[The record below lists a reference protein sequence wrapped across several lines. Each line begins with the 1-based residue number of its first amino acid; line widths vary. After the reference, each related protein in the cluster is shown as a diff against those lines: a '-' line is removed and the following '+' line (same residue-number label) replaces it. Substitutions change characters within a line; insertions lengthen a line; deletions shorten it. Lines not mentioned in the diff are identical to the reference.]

1 MININIIFFLLISII
16 GLYLAYFISLKF
28 NLIDFPDKKKIH
40 TTKTPNIGG
49 AAIIFLI
56 LTSFFIYDYNDELR
70 LIFILCISVI
80 IIGLSD
86 DIKNYSA
93 IIKLILISVPVIFF
107 IKNISVVESLGI
119 FFEYNLILG
128 KFSFIFTFLCM
139 LLLINATNYMDGMD
153 GLISLMSILSFSY
166 ILILIPKN
174 EWITL
179 IPIICFLIVFLFFNF
194 GILPKQFLG
203 DTGSLGLG
211 FILSSF
217 SIYYT
222 QTLNYIE
229 PSIIIWCLSFYVFEF
244 LTINIIR
251 IKKRKNVLEK
261 DLNFIFNIL
270 NNKTNQINTLAIC
283 CLIKIFF
290 LLNGLILNYYELY
303 DVSILIFFF
312 YFFIY
317 LGIRIKYLK

>member
-1 MININIIFFLLISII
+1 MININIIFFLLISLI

-40 TTKTPNIGG
+40 KTQTPNIGG
-49 AAIIFLI
+49 TAIIFLI

-93 IIKLILISVPVIFF
+93 IIKLILISIPVIFF
-107 IKNISVVESLGI
+107 IQNISVVESLGI
-119 FFEYNLILG
+119 FFEYNFILG
-128 KFSFIFTFLCM
+128 EFSFIFTFLCM

-222 QTLNYIE
+222 QTLDYIE

-251 IKKRKNVLEK
+251 IKKGKNVLEK

-290 LLNGLILNYYELY
+290 LLNGLIFNYYKLY
-303 DVSILIFFF
+303 EVSILIFFF